1 MGLLDEGENWLFK
14 VVLGFHAGCTIA
26 SAVILGIHY
35 NAKDVGTTYST
46 LNLVSASVAIIA
58 LANALL
64 SSLNAFI
71 GLPNAWS
78 SGDETKLKMVS
89 LNNARNIMT
98 GTSMI
103 LAALVYGM
111 EPEPDAWLTTTV
123 VLFLPLARLL
133 DTMLDTGGFG
143 IAVQCPD
150 KVERSDDL
158 KEQITDALGEKFM
171 PAMFAFLSLGTS
183 IVLCIIYMSD
193 IGFSW
198 ESESFDDTLLII
210 ALVALCVHEVL
221 ILLTILLQVKAI
233 QWKFLECFGK
243 KDCGDGV
250 KIHSLNEIPLVSAL
264 VFTYNLLSLS
274 LLAGERFEEGK
285 SINLLGAMIA
295 IIGLA
300 EIVGRRL
307 I

>member
-1 MGLLDEGENWLFK
+1 MLREGSNGLFK
-14 VVLGFHAGCTIA
+14 GVLVLHAVSTTFSAAVLG
-26 SAVILGIHY
+26 VHY

-64 SSLNAFI
+64 SILNAAT

-78 SGDETKLKMVS
+78 SGEETKLKMVS

-111 EPEPDAWLTTTV
+111 EPEPDGWLTTTV
-123 VLFLPLARLL
+123 VVLLPLVRLL
-133 DTMLDTGGFG
+133 DTMLDTGGIG

-150 KVERSDDL
+150 KVERSKDL
-158 KEQITDALGEKFM
+158 KEQITNALGEKFM

-183 IVLCIIYMSD
+183 IILCIIYMAD

-198 ESESFDDTLLII
+198 ESESFDDILLII
-210 ALVALCVHEVL
+210 ALVALCVHELL
-221 ILLTILLQVKAI
+221 ILSTVILQFKFAQITILG
-233 QWKFLECFGK
+233 CFGK
-243 KDCGDGV
+243 DVDCDDGV
-250 KIHSLNEIPLVSAL
+250 TAHSLNEIPLVSAL

-300 EIVGRRL
+300 EVVGRRL

>member
-1 MGLLDEGENWLFK
+1 
-14 VVLGFHAGCTIA
+14 
-26 SAVILGIHY
+26 
-35 NAKDVGTTYST
+35 
-46 LNLVSASVAIIA
+46 
-58 LANALL
+58 
-64 SSLNAFI
+64 
-71 GLPNAWS
+71 
-78 SGDETKLKMVS
+78 
-89 LNNARNIMT
+89 
-98 GTSMI
+98 MI

-111 EPEPDAWLTTTV
+111 EAEPDVALTLTAV
-123 VLFLPLARLL
+123 VFLPLARLL
-133 DTMLDTGGFG
+133 DTMLDTGGIG

-150 KVERSDDL
+150 KVERSEDL
-158 KEQITDALGEKFM
+158 KEQFTNALGEKFM

-183 IVLCIIYMSD
+183 IILCIIYMSD

-198 ESESFDDTLLII
+198 ESESFDDILLII
-210 ALVALCVHEVL
+210 ALVALCVHELL
-221 ILLTILLQVKAI
+221 ILLTILLQFKLIEGA
-233 QWKFLECFGK
+233 FLSFLGK

-250 KIHSLNEIPLVSAL
+250 TMHSLNEIPLVSAL